1 MPVYD
6 WTLYDTAVFGATASV
21 DHELFKVSQNGDSTH
36 TQSFTNSRGAGVMP
50 SNEQFDVD
58 TVIVSPD
65 TDFDTDDRG
74 DMWDGSFITIRVNN
88 QDVFTAPLR
97 MCAGYAAYS
106 GHFTQAA
113 AADASRIGLE
123 GMGYRLNKPITIKGG
138 MSFSVIV
145 HQQVAITASMNVK
158 TMLRGNLT
166 LP

>member
-6 WTLYDTAVFGATASV
+6 WTLYDTAVFGATAV
-21 DHELFKVSQNGDSTH
+21 TDHELFKVAQNGDATH

-50 SNEQFDVD
+50 ANEQFDID
-58 TVIVSPD
+58 TIGISPD
-65 TDFDTDDRG
+65 GDFSANDRG
-74 DMWDGSFITIRVNN
+74 DMWDGAFITIRVNN

-113 AADASRIGLE
+113 AADMNRIGLE
-123 GMGYRLNKPITIKGG
+123 GMGYKLNKPITIKGG

-145 HQQVAITASMNVK
+145 SQRTAITAASNVK